1 MSEVRVVLLGPPGAG
16 KGTQAKSL
24 VASLGVPHIS
34 SGDLLREAVTGL
46 TELGLEA
53 RSYMDVG
60 DLVPDELVLG
70 MIEKRIGGTDCAP
83 GFLLDGF
90 PRTQAQAAALGD
102 MLNARGGPLEHVVA
116 LAVDRTEVVER
127 LAGRRICPDCG
138 RLYHVRFEAP
148 QNEGRCDDCGT
159 ELVVRD
165 DDREET
171 VRQPSGQAQLPGPR
185 GKPTHQG
192 LRTHNLPGASEPAQ
206 ELRLRPPE
214 RVLRHPGL
222 ASLRLQLGRE
232 ANIAAPQHDRA
243 PRSAALAA
251 RQPANPAPIGAH
263 R

>member
-148 QNEGRCDDCGT
+148 QNEGRCDGCGT

-171 VRQPSGQAQLPGPR
+171 VRQRVAVYENRTAPLIEFYRQEGILHEVNGSGSQADVRGRILEAVGGQA
-185 GKPTHQG
+185 
-192 LRTHNLPGASEPAQ
+192 
-206 ELRLRPPE
+206 
-214 RVLRHPGL
+214 
-222 ASLRLQLGRE
+222 
-232 ANIAAPQHDRA
+232 
-243 PRSAALAA
+243 
-251 RQPANPAPIGAH
+251 
-263 R
+263 

>member
-171 VRQPSGQAQLPGPR
+171 VRQRVAVYENRTAPLIEFYRQEGILHEVNGSGSQADVRGRILEAVGGQA
-185 GKPTHQG
+185 
-192 LRTHNLPGASEPAQ
+192 
-206 ELRLRPPE
+206 
-214 RVLRHPGL
+214 
-222 ASLRLQLGRE
+222 
-232 ANIAAPQHDRA
+232 
-243 PRSAALAA
+243 
-251 RQPANPAPIGAH
+251 
-263 R
+263 